1 MSGYQPANGD
11 RVRVVIEG
19 EAAKVQ
25 PLGFNVRGGSG
36 TSSWVEAAH
45 VVSVEK
51 VEPPT
56 PPLPTTPGSVIAR
69 RGTYPRRVL
78 VHDVWVCVSHDY
90 GCGCDVPA
98 SESHRLRDYVVLF
111 DAGAES

>member
-51 VEPPT
+51 VEPPK
-56 PPLPTTPGSVIAR
+56 PPLPTTPGSVVRWRDCCSGRAIHRMLGGDGVWYAAGDEA
-69 RGTYPRRVL
+69 GTEPEYL
-78 VHDVWVCVSHDY
+78 ADGH
-90 GCGCDVPA
+90 
-98 SESHRLRDYVVLF
+98 EVVF